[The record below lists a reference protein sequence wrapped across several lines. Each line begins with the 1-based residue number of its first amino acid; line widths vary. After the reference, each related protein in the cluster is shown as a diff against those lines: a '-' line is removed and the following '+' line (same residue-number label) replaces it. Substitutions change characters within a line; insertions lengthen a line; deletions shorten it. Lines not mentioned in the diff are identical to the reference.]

1 MEKTGLLLIMATALM
16 VFGCPQQEEQHKYSV
31 DSLAIEGQEH
41 LYSKNYS
48 IYVKLGENAFGSGQV
63 LALYQNG
70 AQVAEKR
77 LNYTSP
83 PDRNQV
89 VFSWHT
95 EATGKYTLSAVV
107 ENENQ
112 TTASNS
118 KQLSVSVEPLG
129 NYGFGRVET
138 NYPVESQ
145 VHCAQK
151 FTLEND
157 ANPEELQLQLRSLVP
172 TREGK
177 KVMMDIRGSAGN
189 QPLEEAPLVSAVIYS
204 SEVTQEPKWH
214 TFELNGETLPAGE
227 YWIVLY
233 RDDVVGNV
241 GWTYSEGSGGI
252 CRDLEVSEEWV
263 PTEGDFAF
271 KIQ

>member
-1 MEKTGLLLIMATALM
+1 MGKAGLLLIIATALLLS
-16 VFGCPQQEEQHKYSV
+16 GCSQHEEKYQYSV

-41 LYSKNYS
+41 IYSKNYS

-63 LALYQNG
+63 LSLYQNG
-70 AQVAEKR
+70 ARIAEKR
-77 LNYTSP
+77 LNYTSS
-83 PDRNQV
+83 PDRNQI
-89 VFSWHT
+89 VFPWHT
-95 EATGKYTLSAVV
+95 EATGNYTLSAVI

-112 TTASNS
+112 TRASNS

-129 NYGFGRVET
+129 NYNFGRIET

-157 ANPEELQLQLRSLVP
+157 ANPEELQLQLRSLVH

-177 KVMMDIRGSAGN
+177 KVIMDIRGSAGS
-189 QPLEEAPLVSAVIYS
+189 QPSEESPLASAAIYS
-204 SEVTQEPKWH
+204 SEITQEPEWH

-241 GWTYSEGSGGI
+241 GWTYSDGNRGI
-252 CRDLEVSEEWV
+252 CRDLAVSDEWV
-263 PTEGDFAF
+263 PVGGEFAF

>member
-1 MEKTGLLLIMATALM
+1 MEKAGLLLIMAIALM

-48 IYVKLGENAFGSGQV
+48 IYVKLSEDAFSSGQALV
-63 LALYQNG
+63 LYLDSARI
-70 AQVAEKR
+70 AEKR
-77 LNYTSP
+77 LNYTTI
-83 PDRNQV
+83 PDKKQL
-89 VFSWHT
+89 VFPWHA
-95 EATGKYTLSAVV
+95 EATGNYTLSAVV
-107 ENENQ
+107 ENENR
-112 TTASNS
+112 TEASNS
-118 KQLSVSVEPLG
+118 KQLSVSVKPLG
-129 NYGFGRVET
+129 NYGFETPET

-151 FTLEND
+151 FIFENE
-157 ANPEELQLQLRSLVP
+157 AIPGEVKLQLRSLVP

-177 KVMMDIRGSAGN
+177 KVMMDIRESAGSL
-189 QPLEEAPLVSAVIYS
+189 PSDGPSLASAEIYS
-204 SEVTQEPKWH
+204 SQVTQEPEWH
-214 TFELNGETLPAGE
+214 SFALKGEKLPAGE

-241 GWTYSEGSGGI
+241 GWTYSAGSGGA

-263 PTEGDFAF
+263 PIEGEFAF
-271 KIQ
+271 RVQ